1 MKILITGH
9 KGYIG
14 AWLVP
19 ILQQNKNNILLG
31 MDIGL
36 FEGCEIYPLSKI
48 NEMPV
53 SDIRNITHEELQGI
67 DIICHLAAISND
79 PMGELD
85 EKITMDINF
94 SGTIKLA
101 ENAKKAGVKRFIFS
115 GSCSIYGSSKD
126 IEISEEGT
134 MLPLS
139 TYAKTKVD
147 SEKRLHELSDENF
160 QVISMRNA
168 TAFGWSPS
176 FRTDLVANNLCA
188 SAISTGKQ
196 TVQSDGEPWRPL
208 VHCKDIA
215 NLMSRFCYLKEIPSN
230 FLPINIGSTNIN
242 VRVKDIVNIIS
253 SHLPDVDV
261 EFMNIAP
268 NDPRNYRVSFK
279 KLETLLQDKNY
290 LEYNLSSGILD
301 MIINMKEHSKNKID
315 NYLGKRFIR
324 LQTLKDR
331 ISKIQL

>member
-85 EKITMDINF
+85 EKITMDINL

-101 ENAKKAGVKRFIFS
+101 ENAKKGRCKKIYFFRF
-115 GSCSIYGSSKD
+115 
-126 IEISEEGT
+126 
-134 MLPLS
+134 LLNL
-139 TYAKTKVD
+139 
-147 SEKRLHELSDENF
+147 RL
-160 QVISMRNA
+160 
-168 TAFGWSPS
+168 
-176 FRTDLVANNLCA
+176 
-188 SAISTGKQ
+188 
-196 TVQSDGEPWRPL
+196 
-208 VHCKDIA
+208 
-215 NLMSRFCYLKEIPSN
+215 
-230 FLPINIGSTNIN
+230 
-242 VRVKDIVNIIS
+242 
-253 SHLPDVDV
+253 
-261 EFMNIAP
+261 
-268 NDPRNYRVSFK
+268 
-279 KLETLLQDKNY
+279 
-290 LEYNLSSGILD
+290 
-301 MIINMKEHSKNKID
+301 
-315 NYLGKRFIR
+315 
-324 LQTLKDR
+324 
-331 ISKIQL
+331 